1 MPSHIVSQV
10 TLSAY
15 ARLVGG
21 MAGVSALQPLNQP
34 VSQTPSARMKSLFV
48 IEKPRC
54 EAGACLRCPQAR
66 ADAMVMRHLLSPIL
80 YPETLLERE
89 VWIEFE
95 TRIAKQFRHILP
107 VRLGDLPNEGQLLRK
122 QLACR
127 KTGMDCRNADQR

>member
-1 MPSHIVSQV
+1 
-10 TLSAY
+10 
-15 ARLVGG
+15 
-21 MAGVSALQPLNQP
+21 
-34 VSQTPSARMKSLFV
+34 
-48 IEKPRC
+48 
-54 EAGACLRCPQAR
+54 
-66 ADAMVMRHLLSPIL
+66 MVMRHLLSPIL